1 MIDHM
6 KRFVI
11 FVFWLLGSSAMAQQ
25 IEWPPLPKD
34 GFLTGRTAV
43 QADVRAGD
51 AVFATE
57 KSMSKVQM
65 SEILIP
71 QYAWHVSGE
80 SRTPMIVLQAENTNG
95 YKVIGARDLNGDA
108 LVGFAEE
115 FIFIGRVPP
124 Q

>member
-1 MIDHM
+1 M
-6 KRFVI
+6 KRFVV
-11 FVFWLLGSSAMAQQ
+11 FVFWFLGSSAMAQQ

-34 GFLTGRTAV
+34 GFLIGRTAV
-43 QADVRAGD
+43 QADVTAGQ

-57 KSMSKVQM
+57 KAMFKIQM

-80 SRTPMIVLQAENTNG
+80 SKTPMIVLQAEETNG
-95 YKVIGARDLNGDA
+95 HKIIGARDFSGEV

-115 FIFIGRVPP
+115 FVFIGRTPP
-124 Q
+124 R

>member
-1 MIDHM
+1 
-6 KRFVI
+6 
-11 FVFWLLGSSAMAQQ
+11 
-25 IEWPPLPKD
+25 
-34 GFLTGRTAV
+34 
-43 QADVRAGD
+43 
-51 AVFATE
+51 
-57 KSMSKVQM
+57 MSKVQM

-71 QYAWHVSGE
+71 QYAWHVAGE

-124 Q
+124 R